1 MSMALRSLVFS
12 SDRGT
17 AHLLAEALNGLGME
31 VEHCPEIFGAVERL
45 TLQSFDVLVVDWE
58 DEPEASFLLRAARE
72 MKSNQPPFPVAVVEA
87 QSCVEEARRAGANQ
101 VVTKSQARQGLFQFQ
116 DRAGSQEVAV
126 FNDVE
131 IATTST
137 ESDLAR
143 SEWFAPGTVSP
154 NDSRAENISL
164 SFAGYA
170 SRPGKRWPSSHRR
183 AGNSSAK
190 DAHVYKRASTFLLLV
205 VAIFLSVSRLGPVLR
220 PELPSFPVGAT
231 LATLRVQ
238 LSERLAHFRA
248 PSAGQ
253 DLAQASIPEQIF
265 VEPSRLHKR
274 SIPLKISHAPAISE
288 LNASAADLL
297 ATAAP
302 DVQTL
307 ARPAAGIRTDTSE
320 PIPESLKHPPEPLTV
335 RTVVANLAPP
345 LLGALEPVLIPE
357 EVSRK
362 MLLQK
367 VQPSYPEQALYA
379 GLQGPVVLQ
388 AWIGRDG
395 RIRDLK
401 LVRGYLVL
409 GRAAFNAVK
418 QWRYQPYYR
427 NGQAMETQTYITVN
441 FTPTTQ
447 AERTQ

>member
-1 MSMALRSLVFS
+1 MFS

-17 AHLLAEALNGLGME
+17 AHLLGEALNELGMQ

-58 DEPEASFLLRAARE
+58 DEPEASFLLKAARE
-72 MKSNQPPFPVAVVEA
+72 LKSNEPPFPVAVVEA
-87 QSCVEEARRAGANQ
+87 ETCVQEALRAGANQ
-101 VVTKSQARQGLFQFQ
+101 VLTRSEARNGLFQFH
-116 DRAGSQEVAV
+116 DRTRSHDLAV

-131 IATTST
+131 IAASGAPEDDVAELGALGKRKFADTAYL
-137 ESDLAR
+137 SD
-143 SEWFAPGTVSP
+143 SP
-154 NDSRAENISL
+154 PENLSL

-170 SRPGKRWPSSHRR
+170 SRVGKRWPASRKRWASVGESRH
-183 AGNSSAK
+183 A
-190 DAHVYKRASTFLLLV
+190 YKRALAFLMLV
-205 VAIFLSVSRLGPVLR
+205 VAIFLSVTRLGPVLH
-220 PELPSFPVGAT
+220 PDFPALHAAAIFAT
-231 LATLRVQ
+231 VQAAHTRVSEKLTRWLNPREED
-238 LSERLAHFRA
+238 LSEASLA
-248 PSAGQ
+248 
-253 DLAQASIPEQIF
+253 EQIF
-265 VEPSRLHKR
+265 VEPSRVHKR
-274 SIPLKISHAPAISE
+274 AAGLKASH
-288 LNASAADLL
+288 SAAIPEIADPTDDPV

-302 DVQTL
+302 EPQTPPSP
-307 ARPAAGIRTDTSE
+307 PATVAENISPR
-320 PIPESLKHPPEPLTV
+320 IPESLKHPPEALSV
-335 RTVVANLAPP
+335 RTVVANLTPT

-367 VQPSYPEQALYA
+367 VQPSYPEQALRA

-409 GRAAFNAVK
+409 GRAAFDAVK

-441 FTPTTQ
+441 FTPTIQ
-447 AERTQ
+447 AERNQ